1 MTDQPVPA
9 ARPRRPLGVL
19 IIAAT
24 QLLRAG
30 LILGQFLELQAT
42 EGLEWLSASAQFV
55 EPTPGTVSH
64 TLIRIIGIGLAAA
77 SIAVVGGLLAN
88 RRWGWVGAIVLSGL
102 SLAFAIG
109 AWWEGRPV
117 YLNMAINVI
126 AVFYLNQREVRAA
139 YEDHAASDAP
149 IRP

>member
-1 MTDQPVPA
+1 MTDQPVSA

-24 QLLRAG
+24 QLLRAV
-30 LILGQFLELQAT
+30 LIVG
-42 EGLEWLSASAQFV
+42 QFV
-55 EPTPGTVSH
+55 EPTPGSLSH
-64 TLIRIIGIGLAAA
+64 TLVRIIGIGLAAA
-77 SIAVVGGLLAN
+77 SIAVVAGLLTN

-117 YLNMAINVI
+117 FLNMAIN
-126 AVFYLNQREVRAA
+126 
-139 YEDHAASDAP
+139 
-149 IRP
+149 